1 MEQMPQP
8 IDVNKLKNILGN
20 AKKIMQVTESGN
32 YKTGNIDSTKL
43 VQDTS
48 TYVNESNMGGTYIP
62 ETYNQS
68 YGDPTRPVNNYNQEM
83 IQNSRLPEAIKQAML
98 AHPIPQTTMN
108 HTFSL
113 DDVSDLIDEKPMPT
127 PQARRNVVNEQTTNH
142 TNHSN
147 NSNMVT
153 IDKNELRDVIKDVL
167 IEYLTQEYSKNLTEN
182 VIKKTINTLIKEG
195 KVSNKKSV

>member
-32 YKTGNIDSTKL
+32 YKTGNIDSSKL

-113 DDVSDLIDEKPMPT
+113 DDVSDLIDEKPMPA
-127 PQARRNVVNEQTTNH
+127 PQVKRRTNINEQTTNY
-142 TNHSN
+142 NN

-167 IEYLTQEYSKNLTEN
+167 IEYLTQEYSKNLTES

>member
-48 TYVNESNMGGTYIP
+48 SYVNESNMGGTYIP

-98 AHPIPQTTMN
+98 THPIPQATMN
-108 HTFSL
+108 LS
-113 DDVSDLIDEKPMPT
+113 
-127 PQARRNVVNEQTTNH
+127 
-142 TNHSN
+142 
-147 NSNMVT
+147 
-153 IDKNELRDVIKDVL
+153 
-167 IEYLTQEYSKNLTEN
+167 
-182 VIKKTINTLIKEG
+182 
-195 KVSNKKSV
+195 

>member
-48 TYVNESNMGGTYIP
+48 SYVNESNMGGTYIP

-83 IQNSRLPEAIKQAML
+83 IQNSKLPEAIKQAML
-98 AHPIPQTTMN
+98 AHPIPQATMN

-113 DDVSDLIDEKPMPT
+113 DDVSDLIDDKPMPA
-127 PQARRNVVNEQTTNH
+127 PQVKRRTNINEQTTNY
-142 TNHSN
+142 TN

-167 IEYLTQEYSKNLTEN
+167 IEYLTQEYSKNLTES

>member
-1 MEQMPQP
+1 MEQIPQP
-8 IDVNKLKNILGN
+8 IDVSKLKNILGN

-48 TYVNESNMGGTYIP
+48 SYVNESNMGGSYIP
-62 ETYNQS
+62 ETYNQT
-68 YGDPTRPVNNYNQEM
+68 YNDPTRPVNNYNKEM
-83 IQNSRLPEAIKQAML
+83 IQNSKLPEAIKQAML

-113 DDVSDLIDEKPMPT
+113 DDVSDLIDEKPMPA

-142 TNHSN
+142 TN

-153 IDKNELRDVIKDVL
+153 IDKSELRDVIKDVL

-195 KVSNKKSV
+195 KVSNKKTV

>member
-8 IDVNKLKNILGN
+8 IDVSKLKNILGN

-48 TYVNESNMGGTYIP
+48 TYVNESNVNGGYIP
-62 ETYNQS
+62 ETYNQT
-68 YGDPTRPVNNYNQEM
+68 YVDPTRAINTYDKTM

-98 AHPIPQTTMN
+98 AHPIPQATMN

-113 DDVSDLIDEKPMPT
+113 DDVSDLIEEKPMPA
-127 PQARRNVVNEQTTNH
+127 PQARNRATVNEQVTNNR
-142 TNHSN
+142 T